1 MSCEGSYIKNPRKC
15 RSTNASSTDYLLEN
29 VPMIIAHKILIYT
42 SGFAQDVH
50 RIFVV
55 IVVTLTKKL

>member
-1 MSCEGSYIKNPRKC
+1 MKNPRKC